1 MTNPENPGSFELD
14 DTPEAQAAPTL
25 SVQETQQETPKE
37 VVEEPASA
45 LPTDENEQAHLRLPH
60 QNVSVQFNPFSEITK
75 NERHRPVMISLP
87 SSTLESVLGA
97 INKIPNVEI
106 KNQDRWKDAIQDG
119 AANIETDG
127 VFHTTAN
134 DPDAEFVQA
143 VETESGRMAPGFPT
157 YKSVSNESLSGE
169 RAVLR
174 FMDHVN
180 LGGVLRLPCWNTGM
194 WITIK
199 PPSDKRLHQLS
210 RQVLEDKIRLGRH
223 SMGASYNNVTV
234 FYADAILETLFSHIY
249 QTNVKSNKAYADMLS
264 CHDILPLVLGLA
276 ASVFRN
282 GVPYQRACTFDPTK
296 CNHVIEEKLDLSK
309 LLWVNRKALTKKQ
322 LAILSKSSAG
332 AITDDDLKVYAE
344 ENYKAVNRF
353 VKINE
358 KSEMGF
364 TIKLKVPTIAEHL
377 ASGHRWVGDIVQMVN
392 AALGMDASQNARNQ
406 YVNEQGAATEL
417 RQYAHW
423 IDNIIYGDNVQFE
436 NRADMEQAL
445 DALSADNVARDEI
458 LEAVRKFISE
468 STLTMVGIPTY
479 TCPNCKGH
487 NVDDSTGEP
496 FKGII
501 PLNVYRTFFLLIV
514 QLKNDIELRSQ
525 ALD

>member
-1 MTNPENPGSFELD
+1 MTTPENPGSFELD
-14 DTPEAQAAPTL
+14 DTPAQQPAETGMTPVTESEAPTV
-25 SVQETQQETPKE
+25 SAD
-37 VVEEPASA
+37 EPASA
-45 LPTDENEQAHLRLPH
+45 LPTDDGEYVHLRLPH
-60 QNVSVQFNPFSEITK
+60 QNVDIQFTPFSDLTGI
-75 NERHRPVMISLP
+75 ERHRPVMITLP

-97 INKIPNVEI
+97 IGKIPNVEI
-106 KNQDRWKDAIQDG
+106 KNQERWKDALQDG

-157 YKSVSNESLSGE
+157 YKAVSNETLTGE
-169 RAVLR
+169 RAILR

-199 PPSDKRLHQLS
+199 PPSDKRLHQLA
-210 RQVLEDKIRLGRH
+210 RQVLDDKIRLGRH
-223 SMGASYNNVTV
+223 SMGASFNNVSV
-234 FYADAILETLFSHIY
+234 FYADAILETLFTHIY
-249 QTNVKSNKAYADMLS
+249 QTNVKSNKAYAEMLS

-332 AITDDDLKVYAE
+332 AITDDDLKAYAE

-358 KSEMGF
+358 KSEQSF

-423 IDNIIYGDNVQFE
+423 IDNIVYGDNVQFE
-436 NRADMEQAL
+436 TRADMEQAL
-445 DALSADNVARDEI
+445 DMLSADNVAREEI
-458 LEAVRKFISE
+458 LEAVRKFITE
-468 STLTMVGIPTY
+468 STLTLVGIPTY
-479 TCPNCKGH
+479 TCPKCKGH